1 VKDIWEMPWPA
12 GRSSDSQGSSMQR
25 CGLLA
30 TITVATWLLETKCEV
45 GLNTYAVQFVVKSA
59 GIADCFSVVI
69 ASPKRRRLC
78 KTVAALKSNAS
89 V

>member
-1 VKDIWEMPWPA
+1 VKDILGDA
-12 GRSSDSQGSSMQR
+12 LASRRSSDSQGSSAHR

-30 TITVATWLLETKCEV
+30 IITVATWLLETKCEV
-45 GLNTYAVQFVVKSA
+45 NTYVVQFVVKSA